1 MASATASTKIE
12 VQRLE
17 RLPRPFYS
25 PLSLRILAVNALAL
39 VMLAGGVLY
48 LDQFRSRLIDQRRQ
62 ELMTHAQLTAT
73 ALAELSAAQVGPPMQ
88 RAEAIRLVRSFAQT
102 SKAHI
107 LLVAH
112 DGRLVLDSV
121 ADAGNADPLAVQD
134 RRRTF
139 GPVSAEFLDR
149 LIETVGSFPAL
160 EAYAPPTAQTVG
172 RWPETREALAGVAA
186 SRLRRLPDT
195 IVVVSVA
202 APLRLA
208 DGDRGAIVMIAGTRD
223 ITQVVRDER
232 LSSFHIFLFVLGLT
246 LLTSLFQAR
255 TIVRPIRLL
264 AAAAQRVRMGRARG
278 VTLPR
283 FAGRTDEIGHLA
295 RALSDMTAALHARMD
310 ATEAFAAD
318 VAHEIKN
325 PLSSLRS
332 AAESLGRTNDP
343 DLQRQLHAVIQDD
356 VNRLDR
362 LISDIS
368 NASRLDAELSRGQFE
383 CLDFSALI
391 GAVCDYYRSGRLPRG
406 IHLIDR
412 RPAPGIAL
420 VRGLELRLGQVLRN
434 LIDNALSF
442 SPDGGTVRVTLEP
455 SGGDSWQMTVE
466 DDGPGIPA
474 ENMADIFKRFYSQ
487 RPADETFGQ
496 HSGLGLAITR
506 QIVEGHGGVI
516 VAQNRLD
523 GNTICGARLI
533 VRLRRDA

>member
-12 VQRLE
+12 AQRLE

-73 ALAELSAAQVGPPMQ
+73 ALAELSAAHAGPPMQ
-88 RAEAIRLVRSFAQT
+88 RAEAIRLVRAFAQT

-121 ADAGNADPLAVQD
+121 ADAGGADPLAARK

-139 GPVSAEFLDR
+139 GPVSAEILDR

-160 EAYAPPTAQTVG
+160 DAYAPPTPQTVG
-172 RWPETREALAGVAA
+172 RWPETVAA
-186 SRLRRLPDT
+186 LRGTTASHLRRLPDT
-195 IVVVSVA
+195 VVVVSVA
-202 APLRLA
+202 APMLLA
-208 DGDRGAIVMIAGTRD
+208 DGDRGAIVMITGTRD

-232 LSSFHIFLFVLGLT
+232 LASFHIFLLVLGLT
-246 LLTSLFQAR
+246 LLISLFQAR

-264 AAAAQRVRMGRARG
+264 AAAAQRVRLGRARG
-278 VTLPR
+278 VAMPR

-295 RALSDMTAALHARMD
+295 RALSAMTETLHARMD

-332 AAESLGRTNDP
+332 AAESLERTTDP
-343 DLQRQLHAVIQDD
+343 ALHRRLHAVIRDD

-383 CLDFSALI
+383 RLDFSALI
-391 GAVCDYYRSGRLPRG
+391 GAVCDYYRSSGLPRG
-406 IHLIDR
+406 IHLVDR
-412 RPAPGIAL
+412 RPAPGIAM
-420 VRGLELRLGQVLRN
+420 VRGMELRLGQVLRN

-455 SGGDSWQMTVE
+455 SGGDSWQMSVD

-487 RPADETFGQ
+487 RPVDETFGQ
-496 HSGLGLAITR
+496 HSGLGLAIAK
-506 QIVEGHGGVI
+506 QIVEGHGGAI
-516 VAQNRLD
+516 LAQNRAE
-523 GNTICGARLI
+523 GGGISGARLI

>member
-1 MASATASTKIE
+1 MASATASTRIE
-12 VQRLE
+12 AQRLE

-73 ALAELSAAQVGPPMQ
+73 ALAELSAAHADPPMQ
-88 RAEAIRLVRSFAQT
+88 RAESIRLVRAFAQT
-102 SKAHI
+102 SNAHI

-121 ADAGNADPLAVQD
+121 ADAGGTDPLAARK

-139 GPVSAEFLDR
+139 GPVSAEILDR
-149 LIETVGSFPAL
+149 LIENVGSFPAL
-160 EAYAPPTAQTVG
+160 DAYAPPMPQTVG
-172 RWPETREALAGVAA
+172 RWPETTAALRGRAA
-186 SRLRRLPDT
+186 SHLRRLPDT
-195 IVVVSVA
+195 VVVVSVA
-202 APLRLA
+202 APMILA
-208 DGDRGAIVMIAGTRD
+208 DGDRGAIVMITGTRD

-232 LSSFHIFLFVLGLT
+232 LASFQIFLLVLGLT
-246 LLTSLFQAR
+246 LLISLFQAR

-264 AAAAQRVRMGRARG
+264 AAAAQRVRLGRARG
-278 VTLPR
+278 VAMPR

-295 RALSDMTAALHARMD
+295 RALGAMTETLHARMD

-332 AAESLGRTNDP
+332 AAESLERTTDP
-343 DLQRQLHAVIQDD
+343 ALHRQLHAVIRDD
-356 VNRLDR
+356 VDRLDR

-383 CLDFSALI
+383 RLDFSALI
-391 GAVCDYYRSGRLPRG
+391 GAICDYYRSNGLPRG
-406 IHLIDR
+406 IHLVDR
-412 RPAPGIAL
+412 RPVPGIAM
-420 VRGLELRLGQVLRN
+420 VRGMELRLGQVLRN
-434 LIDNALSF
+434 LIDNAISF

-455 SGGDSWQMTVE
+455 SGGDSWQMTVD

-487 RPADETFGQ
+487 RPDDETFGQ
-496 HSGLGLAITR
+496 HSGLGLAIAK
-506 QIVEGHGGVI
+506 QIVEGHGGAILV
-516 VAQNRLD
+516 QNRAE
-523 GNTICGARLI
+523 GGGISGARLI